1 MKKLFYLIVVIA
13 LALPVFRLIGSGKVT
28 IAELFGIGSISC
40 LGAFIVVALTR
51 KLRNSR
57 DYKKYLLI
65 HEKWR
70 ERFGETF
77 KRMAMLGIPFMAGIG
92 AGAYKAG
99 AAQYS
104 DTYIVVIAL
113 IIAMEAVTGVMIF
126 RPGAFLPAF
135 YSTITMGMMI
145 LINYLMLDSGITLY
159 MIGILGGFIVWKN
172 NQIKEYM
179 VQN

>member
-1 MKKLFYLIVVIA
+1 MKKLFYLIVVMA
-13 LALPVFRLIGSGKVT
+13 LALPVCRLIGSGKVSV
-28 IAELFGIGSISC
+28 AELFGIGIISC
-40 LGAFIVVALTR
+40 LGAFIVAALTR
-51 KLRNSR
+51 KLQDSR

-70 ERFGETF
+70 ERFGESF

-104 DTYIVVIAL
+104 DAYIVIIAL
-113 IIAMEAVTGVMIF
+113 IIAMEAVTGVMLF
-126 RPGAFLPAF
+126 RPGTFLPTF

-145 LINYLMLDSGITLY
+145 FINYFIFNSGITVY
-159 MIGILGGFIVWKN
+159 VIGILGGFIVWKN

-179 VQN
+179 VKN